1 MACEVI
7 VKVKDKAKSMTQKTR
22 VYKRIEADFGD
33 SEIDELVAK
42 AEKEFGG
49 EVAGAKID
57 VTIKLI
63 RD

>member
-7 VKVKDKAKSMTQKTR
+7 VKIKDKAKSMTQKTR
-22 VYKRIEADFGD
+22 VYKRIDADFED
-33 SEIDELVAK
+33 SEIDALVAR

-49 EVAGAKID
+49 EALGAKID

-63 RD
+63 KD